1 LSGSDWGLRIM
12 RAVRIRTMTTEF
24 WTMKS
29 LSPTGRRS
37 SRRSRLTCAP
47 LLGAGFGKPVKTCTR
62 NMAAR
67 ENTNTKAVTTTTTIR
82 NTMIA
87 SRVTAEAAA
96 VIVKARVIAR
106 KRAIEVNHTLKR
118 LKNSLM
124 NIETYIFY
132 KTFVFLLD

>member
-1 LSGSDWGLRIM
+1 LSASDWGLRIM
-12 RAVRIRTMTTEF
+12 RAVRIRTMTMEF

-47 LLGAGFGKPVKTCTR
+47 LLGAGFGKPAKTCTR

-67 ENTNTKAVTTTTTIR
+67 ANINTKAMTKKTTTTIK

-87 SRVTAEAAA
+87 SRVTAEATA
-96 VIVKARVIAR
+96 IVKARVIAR

-124 NIETYIFY
+124 NIETYIFFIKHLY
-132 KTFVFLLD
+132 FY